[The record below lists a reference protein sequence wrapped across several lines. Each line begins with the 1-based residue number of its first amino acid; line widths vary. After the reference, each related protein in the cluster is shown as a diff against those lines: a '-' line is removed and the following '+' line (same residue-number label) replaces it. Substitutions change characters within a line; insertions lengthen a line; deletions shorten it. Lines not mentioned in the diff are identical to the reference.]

1 MADLIARI
9 SALPRAARW
18 GVIALI
24 GMAMYFAII
33 EPAVG
38 AIATANSRGDA
49 SEAALDRFEQG
60 GQAVKDAAENWALGV
75 RRFGEVEYPGSPDTR
90 PLEFDRAVD
99 AVLKKHNIVGHT
111 STTKTGPMGAGPL
124 VSSVG
129 TGKHVERVIKTIELT
144 ADPEVVGAVIA
155 DLEATPVVSTIS
167 SVTLRQPDS
176 RDKTTRAISASI
188 TLEAWTLAKKD
199 KGR

>member
-1 MADLIARI
+1 MAALISKI

-18 GVIALI
+18 ALIALVGI
-24 GMAMYFAII
+24 VVYFVVI
-33 EPAVG
+33 EPVLG
-38 AIATANSRGDA
+38 AINTANSRGDA

-60 GQAVKDAAENWALGV
+60 GQAVKDAGENWALGV
-75 RRFGEVEYPGSPDTR
+75 RRFGEVDYPGSPDSR

-111 STTKTGPMGAGPL
+111 STTKNAPMGAGPL
-124 VSSVG
+124 VSNAG
-129 TGKHVERVIKTIELT
+129 ADKRVERVIKTLDLT

-155 DLEATPVVSTIS
+155 DLEATPVVSTVS
-167 SVTLRQPDS
+167 SITLRQPDA

-188 TLEAWTLAKKD
+188 TLEAWTIAKKD